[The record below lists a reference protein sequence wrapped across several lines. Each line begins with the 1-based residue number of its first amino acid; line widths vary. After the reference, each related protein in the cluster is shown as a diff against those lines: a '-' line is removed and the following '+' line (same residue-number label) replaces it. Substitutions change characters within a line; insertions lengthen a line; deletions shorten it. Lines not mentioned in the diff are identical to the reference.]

1 MTEARDLAPHEPVI
15 SVQIGNEA
23 RAYPLRIMIWH
34 EIVNDAVGETL
45 IAVTWCPLCN
55 SSVVFDRRVASR
67 TLSFGTTGKLRNSD
81 LVMYDRETDS
91 WWQQFGGECIIGDAN
106 NDRTE
111 SIAVSP
117 AGRKHGGHQ
126 GIALTVAQREEKRH
140 LPLNMCCQPYLLLEE
155 NA

>member
-1 MTEARDLAPHEPVI
+1 MRVLAEPIWLAALSIEHDAKMTAQRSDCSRMFGV
-15 SVQIGNEA
+15 
-23 RAYPLRIMIWH
+23 W
-34 EIVNDAVGETL
+34 
-45 IAVTWCPLCN
+45 IA
-55 SSVVFDRRVASR
+55 
-67 TLSFGTTGKLRNSD
+67 
-81 LVMYDRETDS
+81 
-91 WWQQFGGECIIGDAN
+91 IGDAN